1 MTIIEPRGGGAPPEA
16 DKGDL
21 MLAKRIIPCLDV
33 KDGRVVKGVNYVNLR
48 DVGDPVEAA
57 KFYNE
62 SGADELVFLDITA
75 THEQRKTVIDVVER
89 TAREVFIPLTV
100 GGGIS
105 SVDEMRALLRAGADK
120 ISLNSAAVR
129 DSALIARAADLF
141 GSQCVVVA
149 IDTKRQPDGR
159 LHVVVNGGR
168 IDTGLDAVEWAAKAE
183 ALGAG
188 ELLVT
193 SMDAD
198 GTKQGYD
205 LPALNAVCE
214 AVHIPVIAS
223 GGAGSMAH
231 FQEAFEQTKVSAA
244 LAASLFHYREVDIVE
259 LKRFLAERGIPVR
272 IGR

>member
-1 MTIIEPRGGGAPPEA
+1 
-16 DKGDL
+16 

-129 DSALIARAADLF
+129 DSALIARAA
-141 GSQCVVVA
+141 
-149 IDTKRQPDGR
+149 
-159 LHVVVNGGR
+159 
-168 IDTGLDAVEWAAKAE
+168 
-183 ALGAG
+183 
-188 ELLVT
+188 
-193 SMDAD
+193 
-198 GTKQGYD
+198 
-205 LPALNAVCE
+205 
-214 AVHIPVIAS
+214 
-223 GGAGSMAH
+223 
-231 FQEAFEQTKVSAA
+231 
-244 LAASLFHYREVDIVE
+244 
-259 LKRFLAERGIPVR
+259 
-272 IGR
+272 